1 MLPNRI
7 HLSQKATDKLRF
19 IKSKTGLTPNILS
32 RIAIMLAIK
41 EDGNLSNA
49 GVLDYNGQEL
59 NQSVLF
65 GDHIDA
71 YDVLINQ
78 FVYEKNIK
86 QDLPKVIAAL
96 VEVGVFKMGHI
107 RDISQIASVI

>member
-1 MLPNRI
+1 MLPNRV
-7 HLSQKATDKLRF
+7 HLSQMATDKLRYM
-19 IKSKTGLTPNILS
+19 KSKTGLTPNILS
-32 RIAIMLAIK
+32 RIAIMLAIR

-49 GVLDYNGQEL
+49 GVKDSDGQEL

-65 GDHIDA
+65 GDHIDT

-78 FVYEKNIK
+78 FIHDKNI
-86 QDLPKVIAAL
+86 DLEMPKVITAL

-107 RDISQIASVI
+107 KDISHIVTVI